1 LDDSSS
7 LRASSSSSF
16 SALKRSPKVGA
27 LSLSSLP
34 PLSGVSSSTLRTD
47 AALLP
52 FDKPLGDSARA
63 RFGVGAA
70 KLWTPCAYD
79 EKALE
84 LVELG
89 KRGGDLAR
97 PSFDDDPSTGD
108 FALAALAK
116 GGEDEIN
123 MSNAERFTGAVD
135 GAEGRLWPGM
145 ANGDTD
151 LAGVDGAIASGLLC
165 EEGRLPKED
174 LEENTLLPLTD
185 AKGELVEA

>member
-1 LDDSSS
+1 M
-7 LRASSSSSF
+7 
-16 SALKRSPKVGA
+16 GA

-34 PLSGVSSSTLRTD
+34 PLSGVSSSALRTD

-52 FDKPLGDSARA
+52 FDKPFGDSARA

-70 KLWTPCAYD
+70 KVWTPCAYD

-84 LVELG
+84 LAELG

-116 GGEDEIN
+116 GEDEVN

-135 GAEGRLWPGM
+135 GAEGKLWPGT

-151 LAGVDGAIASGLLC
+151 LAGVDGVVASGVFC

-174 LEENTLLPLTD
+174 LEEKMLLPLTD